1 METDNTVMVQEAQAK
16 ALAKY
21 LHISARTARAKIA
34 NPPFW
39 LKRIYA
45 MHQELAPEQRA
56 RVEEALGTMPR
67 RPVRHNKKL
76 TLTQYR
82 TKLEQDQA

>member
-1 METDNTVMVQEAQAK
+1 METNSVAAQEAQAK

-21 LHISARTARAKIA
+21 LRISVRTARAKIA

-56 RVEEALGTMPR
+56 RAEEALGALPKTAPR
-67 RPVRHNKKL
+67 YKRKL
-76 TLTQYR
+76 TLEQYR
-82 TKLEQDQA
+82 TKLEQGQA